1 MENLSFKIKTEVD
14 LDRIILA
21 LEELKIPYSSRKLT
35 NSAFPALDTD
45 VAEITV
51 STAYQNTLNL
61 LIQTPSMITAQEPL
75 KHEEED
81 SSLPIPNTRKI
92 SMSKVLLIL
101 YALVTTVLVVR
112 HWYIDYKN
120 NNAKH
125 SSFEWNYEGTEL
137 STIHKT
143 SKKTMSMI
151 TDRNHDLNFEKTSM
165 YSKNGEKIE
174 DCFDFDEDGYFES
187 VYCYNTKNDLVFR
200 QQDQNNDGIYDK
212 YELMLS
218 PKDTLVLIHK
228 NLNSYLEILK

>member
-21 LEELKIPYSSRKLT
+21 LEELKIPYSTRKLT

-61 LIQTPSMITAQEPL
+61 LIQNYSTIITQEPL
-75 KHEEED
+75 KYKEGD
-81 SSLPIPNTRKI
+81 SASSFSNPRKNSI
-92 SMSKVLLIL
+92 SKVMLIL
-101 YALVTTVLVVR
+101 YALVTTVLLMR

-143 SKKTMSMI
+143 NKKTMSMI

-165 YSKNGEKIE
+165 FSKNGDKVE

-218 PKDTLVLIHK
+218 PKDTLVFIHK
-228 NLNSYLEILK
+228 NLNSYLEIQK